1 MMGRSLVRWIL
12 AAGILATIVASSVVV
27 AVREGQVAVVTRF
40 GAPRTVWPDAGL
52 HVKWPWPIEQVWRF
66 DARHRLFNSRF
77 VETLTRDKK
86 NIVLRTFVIWSIG
99 EPLTFLQS
107 VGDLATAE
115 DRLDGL
121 VTNAKNAVLGRYELV
136 ALVSTDPTR
145 LKVPEIE
152 ADILADVR
160 GTARERFGVDVRQ
173 VGLKQL
179 GLPPENV
186 PFVFEQMR
194 TERQQFA
201 ARYRAEGERE
211 AAAIRSQADLDAAKV
226 RAEATQK
233 AAEIGARADAQAARI
248 YAEAQSRDPE
258 LYRFLR
264 SLDSLKTLLGQR
276 ATVILRTDAAPFS
289 LLTTPGLTE
298 GVGSTPGQPPK

>member
-1 MMGRSLVRWIL
+1 MMGRSLVRWVL
-12 AAGILATIVASSVVV
+12 AAGILTTIVASSVVV

-66 DARHRLFNSRF
+66 DARQRLFNSRF

-145 LKVPEIE
+145 LKVSEIE

-233 AAEIGARADAQAARI
+233 AAEISARAEAQAARI
-248 YAEAQSRDPE
+248 YAAAQSRDPE

-264 SLDSLKTLLGQR
+264 SLDSLKTVLGQR

-289 LLTTPGLTE
+289 LLTTPGLAE
-298 GVGSTPGQPPK
+298 GIGSTPGQPPK

>member
-1 MMGRSLVRWIL
+1 MMGRSLVRWVL
-12 AAGILATIVASSVVV
+12 AAGILTTIVASSVVV

-66 DARHRLFNSRF
+66 DARQRLFNSRF

-233 AAEIGARADAQAARI
+233 AAEISARAEAQAARI
-248 YAEAQSRDPE
+248 YAAAQSRDPE

-264 SLDSLKTLLGQR
+264 SLDSLKTVLGQR

-289 LLTTPGLTE
+289 LLTTPGLAE
-298 GVGSTPGQPPK
+298 GIGSTPGQPPK

>member
-1 MMGRSLVRWIL
+1 MGRSLVRWIL
-12 AAGILATIVASSVVV
+12 AAGILTTIVASSVVV

-66 DARHRLFNSRF
+66 DARQRLFNSRF

-99 EPLTFLQS
+99 EPLTLLQS

-179 GLPPENV
+179 GLPQENV

-248 YAEAQSRDPE
+248 YTEAQSRDPE

-298 GVGSTPGQPPK
+298 GVGSTPGQQPK

>member
-12 AAGILATIVASSVVV
+12 AAGILTTIVASSVVV

-52 HVKWPWPIEQVWRF
+52 HLKWPWPIEQVWRF
-66 DARHRLFNSRF
+66 DARQRLFNSRF

-107 VGDLATAE
+107 VGDLASAE

-179 GLPPENV
+179 GCLRRTSPLSSSRCGPNDSSSPLGTGRRASARRPRFARRPTSMLLRCAPRRPRRPP
-186 PFVFEQMR
+186 R
-194 TERQQFA
+194 S
-201 ARYRAEGERE
+201 ARG
-211 AAAIRSQADLDAAKV
+211 
-226 RAEATQK
+226 
-233 AAEIGARADAQAARI
+233 
-248 YAEAQSRDPE
+248 P
-258 LYRFLR
+258 
-264 SLDSLKTLLGQR
+264 
-276 ATVILRTDAAPFS
+276 
-289 LLTTPGLTE
+289 TPRPLA
-298 GVGSTPGQPPK
+298 STPRPRAGTLSSIGSCARWIR

>member
-1 MMGRSLVRWIL
+1 MMGRSLRWIV
-12 AAGILATIVASSVVV
+12 AAGILTLIVASGVLV

-40 GAPRTVWPDAGL
+40 GAPRTVWRDAGL
-52 HVKWPWPIEQVWRF
+52 HAKWPWPVEHVWRF
-66 DARHRLFNSRF
+66 DARQRLFNSRF

-86 NIVLRTFVIWSIG
+86 NIVLRTFVIWSVG

-121 VTNAKNAVLGRYELV
+121 VTNAKNAVLGRYELA
-136 ALVSTDPTR
+136 ALVSTDPGL
-145 LKVPEIE
+145 LKIPEIE
-152 ADILADVR
+152 SDVLADVR

-201 ARYRAEGERE
+201 ARYRAEGARE

-226 RAEATQK
+226 RAAGAQK
-233 AAEIGARADAQAARI
+233 AAEITARAEAQAARI
-248 YAEAQSRDPE
+248 YAEAQGRDPE

-276 ATVILRTDAAPFS
+276 ATVILRTDAAPFN
-289 LLTTPGLTE
+289 LLTTPSLAE
-298 GVGSTPGQPPK
+298 GAGPSTGRPTR

>member
-12 AAGILATIVASSVVV
+12 AAGILTTIVASSVVV

-52 HVKWPWPIEQVWRF
+52 HVKWPWPIEHVWRF
-66 DARHRLFNSRF
+66 DARQRLFNSRF

-211 AAAIRSQADLDAAKV
+211 AAGIRSQADLDAAKV

-233 AAEIGARADAQAARI
+233 AAEIGARAEAQAARI

-289 LLTTPGLTE
+289 LLTTPGLAE
-298 GVGSTPGQPPK
+298 GVGSTSGQQAK

>member
-12 AAGILATIVASSVVV
+12 AAGILITIVASSVVV

-66 DARHRLFNSRF
+66 DARQRLFNSRF

-107 VGDLATAE
+107 VGDLVTAE

-233 AAEIGARADAQAARI
+233 AAEIGARAEAQAARI

-289 LLTTPGLTE
+289 LLTTPGLAE
-298 GVGSTPGQPPK
+298 GVGSTPGQQPK